1 MSVKLYKP
9 YLNLFNR
16 ISLLQKI
23 AKDFAEVGEQITSD
37 TYLRCFFEFN
47 CFSTSVKILLP
58 YILNYILG
66 NNGGICA
73 ARRYRLGFCKKF
85 FFFVPFGT
93 HAPN

>member
-58 YILNYILG
+58 YIEYNNETLNI
-66 NNGGICA
+66 IV
-73 ARRYRLGFCKKF
+73 F
-85 FFFVPFGT
+85 FKYFLIK
-93 HAPN
+93 